1 MKRGRLQDAAI
12 FAFRLEALILYY
24 HYDSAATPRSGLV
37 ALRSIRGFSASD
49 AASCR
54 NAANARRQPF
64 GKLTAPSRVGYN
76 QLLVLTYEEN
86 ISTKEKAQDAR
97 ARLSVADA
105 EQEREEGAETADVQ
119 GPRAPDCVAARD
131 ATA

>member
-1 MKRGRLQDAAI
+1 MTWRQPRGAVSLLPGRFAVSLCRTRRLV
-12 FAFRLEALILYY
+12 EM
-24 HYDSAATPRSGLV
+24 
-37 ALRSIRGFSASD
+37 
-49 AASCR
+49 
-54 NAANARRQPF
+54 RRMPAGSPF
-64 GKLTAPSRVGYN
+64 GKLTTPLHSGYN